1 MLKVIEQT
9 EHGRYR
15 STSLFAFQM
24 NKLQKP
30 TFSQLLIV
38 LFLSVSIYV
47 AQIFISLLLVHLFL
61 RSSSS
66 ILQGECVSNVLHH
79 LKQAFVWILE
89 V

>member
-1 MLKVIEQT
+1 MVDTGLGPFLHVELII
-9 EHGRYR
+9 
-15 STSLFAFQM
+15 
-24 NKLQKP
+24 KP

-38 LFLSVSIYV
+38 LSLYLV

-66 ILQGECVSNVLHH
+66 ILQGECISNDLHH